1 MTFNLFI
8 TKHLYQ
14 SSISHIVSRD
24 ATAFL
29 TSESRSD
36 TYLLLHSTPLIFCR
50 ILNLHTTETLHQN
63 RQTDFGSTGKFF
75 SEALILASTNPQY
88 DKRLF
93 MELPCKIL
101 AQNMFCT
108 CSFNGNSMNNLYV
121 ILWVS

>member
-1 MTFNLFI
+1 MNLKVFCVTFNLFI

-63 RQTDFGSTGKFF
+63 RQTDFGYTPHLKM
-75 SEALILASTNPQY
+75 IY
-88 DKRLF
+88 
-93 MELPCKIL
+93 
-101 AQNMFCT
+101 
-108 CSFNGNSMNNLYV
+108 YV
-121 ILWVS
+121 QKMGGFEIKLK